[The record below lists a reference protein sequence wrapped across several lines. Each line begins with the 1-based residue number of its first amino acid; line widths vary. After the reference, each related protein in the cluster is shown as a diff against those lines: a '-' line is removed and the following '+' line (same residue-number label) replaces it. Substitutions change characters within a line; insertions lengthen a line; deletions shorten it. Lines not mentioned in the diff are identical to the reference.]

1 MKKIKIKSNLSKNS
15 IQIPIKSKPNLN
27 KSRINPSSITS
38 KQTETYLTHN
48 NINIKSSIIGKGRNL
63 FKKSQVELIHLLND
77 SNINKYRD
85 GIRENKYKLYDKYI
99 NVPEILILGRSNS
112 GKSSLINSIF
122 DRKVTKPSK
131 VQGKTQSLEFFLVKE
146 DKKNR
151 CFLID
156 APGYGY
162 VAGPKILKD
171 KFKYLIDTYLYHS
184 VRLKLILYL
193 INSSYD
199 IQKVDL
205 ERLVYLNNMNVDIAL
220 VLTKVD
226 SMSKGNIISKLEFLS
241 KYISNLKNI
250 RTEILLT
257 SSKNNFGIDNLRAY
271 IELEIRCNK
280 KTYAKSDDEVVVYD
294 VNDDND
300 EESSKYNDEYENI
313 VESEMNKR
321 L

>member
-1 MKKIKIKSNLSKNS
+1 MMIKMKNKSNLLKNL
-15 IQIPIKSKPNLN
+15 IQIPIKYKSNSN
-27 KSRINPSSITS
+27 KSTSSLTS

-48 NINIKSSIIGKGRNL
+48 NINIKSSIIGKGRIL
-63 FKKSQVELIHLLND
+63 FTKSKVELIHLLND
-77 SNINKYRD
+77 GNINQYRD

-99 NVPEILILGRSNS
+99 NIPEILILGRSNS

-122 DRKVTKPSK
+122 DRKITKPSK

-151 CFLID
+151 CFIID

-162 VAGPKILKD
+162 VVGPKILKD

-184 VRLKLILYL
+184 VRLKCILYL

-205 ERLVYLNNMNVDIAL
+205 ERLVHLNTMNVDITII
-220 VLTKVD
+220 LTKVD

-280 KTYAKSDDEVVVYD
+280 KLYGKNDDDVIVYD
-294 VNDDND
+294 VIDEND
-300 EESSKYNDEYENI
+300 EDSSKLNDEYENI
-313 VESEMNKR
+313 VENEMN
-321 L
+321 